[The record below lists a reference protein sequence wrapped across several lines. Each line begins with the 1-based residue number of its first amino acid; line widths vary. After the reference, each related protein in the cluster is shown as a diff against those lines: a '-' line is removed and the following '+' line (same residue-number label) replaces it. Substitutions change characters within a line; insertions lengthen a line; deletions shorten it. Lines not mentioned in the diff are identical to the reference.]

1 MMKSDICIIF
11 NPAAKGGK
19 ARHFRRHLD
28 EFARDYVLKPTWAPG
43 AATQLAAAAV
53 REGFAT
59 IVAAG
64 GDGTLNE
71 VVNGIAQ
78 VPDGFTRAR
87 LGLVPLGTVNVFAKE
102 LGVPTQIHHA
112 WPVLKQGRERSIDLA
127 AADFGPPDRRERRF
141 FVQLAG
147 AGLDSQAIAGV
158 SWELKKK
165 LGPLAYVLAGF
176 KAYLNPHPLINLMVE
191 SQSINGEL
199 VLVGNGRYYGG
210 RLALFPDA
218 SLEDGLLD
226 ICVFPKLTWLVLFR
240 CMISLA
246 IRRRRSDYGVQTMR
260 ARAFSLSSSAPVF
273 LEMEGENVGQ
283 LPVHFSMLP
292 RALRVVVP

>member
-1 MMKSDICIIF
+1 MMKSGICIIF

-28 EFARDYVLKPTWAPG
+28 EFARDCVLKPTWAPG

-53 REGFAT
+53 REGFVT

-71 VVNGIAQ
+71 VVNGMAQ
-78 VPDGFTRAR
+78 VPDGLVRVR

-102 LGVPTQIHHA
+102 LGLPAPIHRS
-112 WPVLKQGRERSIDLA
+112 WPVIKQGREHSIDLA
-127 AADFGPPDRRERRF
+127 VADFGPPDQRHRRY

-147 AGLDSQAIAGV
+147 AGLDSQAIASV

-176 KAYLNPHPLINLMVE
+176 KAFRNPHPLITLTDGD
-191 SQSINGEL
+191 QSRSGEL
-199 VLVGNGRYYGG
+199 ILVGNGRYYGG
-210 RLALFPDA
+210 RLALFPEA
-218 SLEDGLLD
+218 SLEDGFLE

-240 CMISLA
+240 CIMSLA

-260 ARAFSLSSSAPVF
+260 SCSFSLSSSAPVF

-283 LPVHFSMLP
+283 LPVHFSLLP
-292 RALRVVVP
+292 RALRVIVP